1 MTVCGKIIR
10 LDISGITG
18 LPVYPLLWLRLF
30 PHCFFRCCAACFTI
44 TGITKW
50 NPSFWKRE
58 TGRGRITGALPDNA
72 LSVAANFPNV
82 KDAVFNIELSNDQ
95 NIVMDVRFHNMRT
108 VYQDMPLIANQLDV
122 PDSAVSYNELLLADY
137 LIYDPQDTSP
147 PLLMVFALAVLLMV
161 SISLILIIHNSFAI
175 SMNARVHQF
184 GIFSSI
190 GATPGQIRTC
200 LLQEAAILCVIPI
213 LLGSILGIAIS
224 FGIIK
229 IVNVIAEGVVGRHEA
244 IFTYHPLIFVITIL
258 AAVLTV
264 FISAWLPARRLSKLT
279 PIEAIK
285 NTGEFQLK
293 RKKKSR
299 LLKLLF
305 GFEGELAG
313 NALKA
318 QKKALRTSTLS
329 LTLSFLG
336 FTAMLCFFTLSGIST
351 NHTYFER
358 YQDVWDVMATVKD
371 TKIEDFAYKEA
382 VHALD
387 HTDSVI
393 YQLAEA
399 RCLVPEAAIS
409 TEVKSLGGPVALAGS
424 AISSGNG
431 SYTIKAPVVIM
442 DDNSFVQYCERI
454 GITQVQSG
462 SVILNQIW
470 DSKNSNFRYKEFVPF
485 LLESQDSIVLQNMK
499 DPSASVTVPVLG
511 YTAEPPV
518 LREEYENYSLVQ
530 FISLSTWEQ
539 ILRTIGNA
547 EPDMNIRVLSEKD
560 RSLTELNAIE
570 AELTNILGREYTFEI
585 ENRVQ
590 ERIDNDNML
599 NGYKVIIGAVC
610 ALLALIGI
618 ANVFS
623 NTLGFIRH
631 RKREFARYMSVGMT
645 PESMRKM
652 FCIEALVIA
661 GRPVLITLP
670 LTVLLVWFMTSA
682 SYLNPMEFWKVAP
695 IVPVVVFI
703 AAIFGFV
710 VLAYYLGGRQ
720 ILKCNLVEA
729 LQSDYII

>member
-1 MTVCGKIIR
+1 MWKDYSTGYIR
-10 LDISGITG
+10 NNRASSISVIVAAFISA
-18 LPVYPLLWLRLF
+18 LFLSLLCCLF
-30 PHCFFRCCAACFTI
+30 YNY
-44 TGITKW
+44 W
-50 NPSFWKRE
+50 NYEVESVVLEEGDWQ
-58 TGRGRITGALPDNA
+58 GRITGTLDDNA

-82 KDAVFNIELSNDQ
+82 KDAVFNKELSNDQ
-95 NIVMDVRFHNMRT
+95 SVVMDVRFNNMRT
-108 VYQDMPLIANQLDV
+108 VYQDMPLIADQLGV
-122 PDSAVSYNELLLADY
+122 PVSAVSYNELLLSDY
-137 LIYDPQDTSP
+137 LIHDPQDTSP
-147 PLLMVFALAVLLMV
+147 PLLMIFALAVLLVV
-161 SISLILIIHNSFAI
+161 SVSLILIIHNSFAV

-190 GATPGQIRTC
+190 GATPAQIRTC

-213 LLGSILGIAIS
+213 LLGSMLGIAIS

-229 IVNVIAEGVVGRHEA
+229 LVNVIAEGVVGRHEA

-285 NTGEFQLK
+285 NTGELQLK
-293 RKKKSR
+293 RRKKSR

-305 GFEGELAG
+305 GTEGELAG

-371 TKIEDFAYKEA
+371 TKIEDFAYEES
-382 VHALD
+382 VRALD
-387 HTDSVI
+387 SADSVI

-409 TEVKSLGGPVALAGS
+409 DEVKKLGGLA
-424 AISSGNG
+424 AIAGNAIDTGEG

-442 DDNSFVQYCERI
+442 DDSSFASYCEQI
-454 GITQVQSG
+454 GITSNKPG
-462 SVILNQIW
+462 SVILNRIW
-470 DSKNSNFRYKEFVPF
+470 DSKNSNFRYKEYVPF
-485 LLESQDSIVLQNMK
+485 LSGSQDSFVLQNTK
-499 DPSASVTVPVLG
+499 NSAASVTVPVLG

-518 LREEYENYSLVQ
+518 LREEYDNYSLVQ
-530 FISLSTWEQ
+530 FISLSMWEQ
-539 ILRTIGNA
+539 ILGTIGNA

-560 RSLTELNAIE
+560 RSLADLNAIE
-570 AELTNILGREYTFEI
+570 AELTNILGREYTFEM

-590 ERIDNDNML
+590 ERIDNDTML
-599 NGYKVIIGAVC
+599 SGYKIVIGAVC

-623 NTLGFIRH
+623 NTLGFIRQ

-645 PESMRKM
+645 PEGMRKM
-652 FCIEALVIA
+652 FSIEALVIA

-670 LTVLLVWFMTSA
+670 LTLLLIWFMTSA
-682 SYLNPMEFWKVAP
+682 SYLNPMEFWTVAP
-695 IVPVVVFI
+695 IVPIVVFI
-703 AAIFGFV
+703 VAIFGFV
-710 VLAYYLGGRQ
+710 ALAYYLGGRQ

-729 LQSDYII
+729 LQSDYMM

>member
-1 MTVCGKIIR
+1 MWKDYSSGYIR
-10 LDISGITG
+10 NNRASSISVIVAAFISA
-18 LPVYPLLWLRLF
+18 LFLSLLCCLF
-30 PHCFFRCCAACFTI
+30 YNY
-44 TGITKW
+44 W
-50 NPSFWKRE
+50 NYEVESVVLEEGDWQ
-58 TGRGRITGALPDNA
+58 GRITGTLPDNA
-72 LSVAANFPNV
+72 LSVVANFPNV
-82 KDAVFNIELSNDQ
+82 KDVEFNKELSNDQ
-95 NIVMDVRFHNMRT
+95 VTVMDVRFHNMRT
-108 VYQDMPLIANQLDV
+108 VYQDMPLIAKQIGVSGN
-122 PDSAVSYNELLLADY
+122 AVSYNELLLSDY
-137 LIYDPQDTSP
+137 LIHNPQDTSP
-147 PLLMVFALAVLLMV
+147 PLLLVFALAVLLIV
-161 SISLILIIHNSFAI
+161 SVSLILIIHNSFAV

-200 LLQEAAILCVIPI
+200 LLQEAAILCIAPI
-213 LLGSILGIAIS
+213 FLGSLLGIVIS

-229 IVNVIAEGVVGRHEA
+229 LVNVIAEGVVGRHEA
-244 IFTYHPLIFVITIL
+244 TFTYHPLVFVITVL

-264 FISAWLPARRLSKLT
+264 LISAWLPARHLSKLT

-285 NTGEFQLK
+285 NTGELQLK
-293 RKKKSR
+293 RRKKSR

-305 GFEGELAG
+305 GPEGELAG

-371 TKIEDFAYKEA
+371 TKIEDFAYEEA

-387 HTDSVI
+387 NTDSVI

-409 TEVKSLGGPVALAGS
+409 TEVKTLGGPAALAGS
-424 AISSGNG
+424 TISAGNG

-442 DDNSFVQYCERI
+442 DDNSFVQYCEQI
-454 GITQVQSG
+454 GITSTQSG

-485 LLESQDSIVLQNMK
+485 LLEIQDSIVLQNTT
-499 DPSASVTVPVLG
+499 DPAATVSVPVLG
-511 YTAEPPV
+511 YTGKPPV
-518 LREEYENYSLVQ
+518 LREEYDNYSLVQ
-530 FISLSTWEQ
+530 FISLSTWRQ
-539 ILRTIGNA
+539 ILETIGNA
-547 EPDMNIRVLSEKD
+547 EPDMNIRVLSDKD
-560 RSLTELNAIE
+560 RSLTELDAIE
-570 AELTNILGREYTFEI
+570 TGLSNILGREYTFEM

-599 NGYKVIIGAVC
+599 NGYKIIIGAVC

-623 NTLGFIRH
+623 NTLGFIRQ
-631 RKREFARYMSVGMT
+631 RKREFARYMSIGMT

-652 FCIEALVIA
+652 FGIEALVIA

-670 LTVLLVWFMTSA
+670 LTLLLIWFMTSA
-682 SYLNPMEFWKVAP
+682 SYLNPMEFWTAAP
-695 IVPVVVFI
+695 IVPIVVFI
-703 AAIFGFV
+703 VAIFGFV
-710 VLAYYLGGRQ
+710 ALAYFLGGRQ

-729 LQSDYII
+729 LQSDYMM